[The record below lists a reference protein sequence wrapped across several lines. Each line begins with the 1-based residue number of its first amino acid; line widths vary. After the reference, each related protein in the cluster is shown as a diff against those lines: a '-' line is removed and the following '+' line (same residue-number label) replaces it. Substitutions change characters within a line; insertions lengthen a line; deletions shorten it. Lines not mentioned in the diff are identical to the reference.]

1 MTLGSRGGL
10 YTVKHRREPTAS
22 RGHACSRATGADAR
36 RQWRI
41 AADAAASAQDA
52 GRGSARGHA
61 AHRHEARRRAR
72 RVRHVHGADRRQAGA
87 ELPPPA
93 GPARGPGDHDDRR
106 HGGRVRS
113 SSPPGRLRG
122 VGRGAVRL
130 LHARHPAVRKIA
142 ARGKSAPDA
151 PGDPRGVGG
160 QPVPVHRLH
169 QNPGGGRARGRP
181 VAMKLV
187 GRPLPKVDAATKV
200 TGRALYADDIVLPRT
215 LHCKIL
221 RSPHPHA
228 RILSIDT
235 SGARRIPGVVA
246 VITGTDLPIKFGILP
261 VTQDER
267 ALEHEKVRYVG
278 DPIAAVA
285 ALEEEIA
292 AAACDAIAVEYEV
305 LEPVMTIDAALQK
318 PKDEPIQDY
327 GGPNNVH
334 KFVALEFGDV
344 DAGFGRAEVIRE
356 DVFFFQGNTHLPMEQ
371 HSAIATYVDGK
382 VTLWSSTQVVH
393 YVHRALSK
401 VLELPMHRIRVIGP
415 AHGGGF
421 GGKTDPFAHEIIVCK
436 LSMITGRPVKCTLTR
451 EEVFYAHRGRH
462 PVLMWVRTGVTR
474 DGRITAMHFRS
485 ALDGGAYGSYGVA
498 STFYT
503 GALQTVTYDI
513 PAYRFEGCRVFTNKP
528 PCGPKRGHGT
538 PQPRFAIELHLEK
551 IAHELGIDAVEMKR
565 RNFVKPMTRTVNWLR
580 VTSCGLEECTRRVM
594 DASGFRRRERRP
606 GHGMGFAISSYLSGA
621 GTAIYWNDMP
631 HSEVQIKVDRGG
643 VTTYCGAMD
652 IGQGSDSVLAAV
664 VAEELGLQPRD
675 IRLVTADT
683 DTTPIDLGSYSSRV
697 TFMAGNAALEAARKM
712 RALLVEA
719 AAGKMQSP
727 PESVSVGGGRIGDFS
742 FEEASILAEARFG
755 TLATAGSYTPP
766 KIAGPYKG
774 SGVGPSPAYS
784 YSACVVELDADHRTG
799 LVNMNKVWIAHDV
812 GRAINPLLVEGQV
825 EGSVYMG
832 LGEALM
838 EEQTFRKGL
847 HKWPSMLEY
856 KSPTFL
862 DMPDVKTFIVETND
876 PEGPYGA
883 KEAGQGPL
891 LPVIPAVSAAV
902 FDALGVWIDE
912 VPVTPEKIVEALR
925 RKEKGEPPR
934 YGPPGFPDIP
944 YPTTIKV
951 EPPPKELD
959 RAAPASI

>member
-1 MTLGSRGGL
+1 MSERP
-10 YTVKHRREPTAS
+10 HS
-22 RGHACSRATGADAR
+22 
-36 RQWRI
+36 
-41 AADAAASAQDA
+41 
-52 GRGSARGHA
+52 
-61 AHRHEARRRAR
+61 
-72 RVRHVHGADRRQAGA
+72 
-87 ELPPPA
+87 PA
-93 GPARGPGDHDDRR
+93 GGEVNGF
-106 HGGRVRS
+106 RV
-113 SSPPGRLRG
+113 
-122 VGRGAVRL
+122 VG
-130 LHARHPAVRKIA
+130 K
-142 ARGKSAPDA
+142 
-151 PGDPRGVGG
+151 
-160 QPVPVHRLH
+160 
-169 QNPGGGRARGRP
+169 
-181 VAMKLV
+181 
-187 GRPLPKVDAATKV
+187 PLPKVDAVSKV
-200 TGRALYADDIVLPRT
+200 TGRAVYADDMLPART
-215 LHCKIL
+215 LHCRIL

-235 SGARRIPGVVA
+235 SAARRIPGVIA
-246 VITGTDLPIKFGILP
+246 VITGADLPIKFGILP

-267 ALEHEKVRYVG
+267 ALEHEKARYVG

-285 ALEEEIA
+285 ATEEEIA

-305 LEPVMTIDAALQK
+305 LEPVMSIEAALV
-318 PKDEPIQDY
+318 PSKDERIQDY
-327 GGPNNVH
+327 GGPNNIH
-334 KFVALEFGDV
+334 KLVALEFGDV
-344 DAGFGRAEVIRE
+344 DGGFARAEKVRE

-371 HSAIATYVDGK
+371 HSAVATYVDGR

-393 YVHRALSK
+393 YVHRALAK
-401 VLELPMHRIRVIGP
+401 VLELPMHRIRVIGA

-421 GGKTDPFAHEIIVCK
+421 GGKTDPFAHEIIVAK
-436 LSMITGRPVKCTLTR
+436 LAMVTGRPVKCTLTR
-451 EEVFYAHRGRH
+451 EEVFYTHRGRH
-462 PVLMWVRTGVTR
+462 PVLMWVKTGVTA

-538 PQPRFAIELHLEK
+538 PQPRFALELHLEK
-551 IAHELGIDAVEMKR
+551 IAHDLGIDPVDLKR
-565 RNFVKPMTRTVNWLR
+565 RNFVKPNTRTVNWLR
-580 VTSCGLEECTRRVM
+580 VTSCGLEECTDLVM
-594 DASGFRRRERRP
+594 KASRFRDRKKRE

-643 VTTYCGAMD
+643 VTAYCGAMD
-652 IGQGSDSVLAAV
+652 IGQGSDSVLAAI
-664 VAEELGLQPRD
+664 VAEELGLKPAE

-719 AAGKMQSP
+719 VEAAGRRFDDVP
-727 PESVSVGGGRIGDFS
+727 
-742 FEEASILAEARFG
+742 FEEASVLAEARFG

-784 YSACVVELDADHRTG
+784 YSACVVDLDADARTG
-799 LVNMNKVWIAHDV
+799 LVHVNRVWIAHDV

-832 LGEALM
+832 FGEALM
-838 EEQTFRKGL
+838 EEQVFRKGL

-862 DMPDVKTFIVETND
+862 DSPEIETFIVETVD
-876 PEGPYGA
+876 REGPYGA

-891 LPVIPAVSAAV
+891 LPVPPAVCAAV
-902 FDALGVWIDE
+902 HDALGVWIDE
-912 VPVTPEKIVEALR
+912 IPVTPEKVIEALR
-925 RKEKGEPPR
+925 RKEKGEPAR
-934 YGPPGFPDIP
+934 YGPARFPPIP
-944 YPTTIKV
+944 YPPAIKV
-951 EPPPKELD
+951 EPPPQDLG
-959 RAAPASI
+959 

>member
-1 MTLGSRGGL
+1 MSDTS
-10 YTVKHRREPTAS
+10 V
-22 RGHACSRATGADAR
+22 
-36 RQWRI
+36 
-41 AADAAASAQDA
+41 
-52 GRGSARGHA
+52 
-61 AHRHEARRRAR
+61 
-72 RVRHVHGADRRQAGA
+72 
-87 ELPPPA
+87 
-93 GPARGPGDHDDRR
+93 
-106 HGGRVRS
+106 
-113 SSPPGRLRG
+113 
-122 VGRGAVRL
+122 VG
-130 LHARHPAVRKIA
+130 K
-142 ARGKSAPDA
+142 
-151 PGDPRGVGG
+151 
-160 QPVPVHRLH
+160 
-169 QNPGGGRARGRP
+169 
-181 VAMKLV
+181 
-187 GRPLPKVDAATKV
+187 PLPKVDGATKV
-200 TGRALYADDIVLPRT
+200 TGRAMYADDMLPART
-215 LHCKIL
+215 LHCRIL

-228 RILSIDT
+228 RIVSIDT
-235 SGARRIPGVVA
+235 SAARRIPGVLA
-246 VITGTDLPIKFGILP
+246 VITGADLPVKFGILP

-267 ALEHEKVRYVG
+267 ALEHEKARYVG
-278 DPIAAVA
+278 DPIVAVA
-285 ALEEEIA
+285 ATEEEIA
-292 AAACDAIAVEYEV
+292 AAACDAVEVEYEL
-305 LEPVMTIDAALQK
+305 LEPVMSIDAALEK
-318 PKDEPIQDY
+318 PKDERIQEY

-334 KFVALEFGDV
+334 KLVALEFGDV
-344 DAGFGRAEVIRE
+344 EGGFARADHVRE
-356 DVFFFQGNTHLPMEQ
+356 DVFFYQGNTHLPMEQ
-371 HSAIATYVDGK
+371 HSAIATYVDGR

-401 VLELPMHRIRVIGP
+401 VLELPMHRIRVIGA

-421 GGKTDPFAHEIIVCK
+421 GGKTDPFAHEIIVAK
-436 LSMITGRPVKCTLTR
+436 LAMITGRPVKCTLTR

-538 PQPRFAIELHLEK
+538 PQPRFALELHLDK
-551 IAHELGIDAVEMKR
+551 IAHDLDIDPVEMKR
-565 RNFVKPMTRTVNWLR
+565 RNFVKPNTRTVNWLR
-580 VTSCGLEECTRRVM
+580 VTSCGLEECTDRVIS
-594 DASGFRRRERRP
+594 ASRFRERRRTA

-643 VTTYCGAMD
+643 VTAYCGAMD
-652 IGQGSDSVLAAV
+652 IGQGSDTVLATI
-664 VAEELGLQPRD
+664 VAQELGLQPSD
-675 IRLVTADT
+675 VRLVTADT

-719 AAGKMQSP
+719 VEAAGKRY
-727 PESVSVGGGRIGDFS
+727 EEVS
-742 FEEASILAEARFG
+742 FEEASVLAEARFG
-755 TLATAGSYTPP
+755 TLTTAGSYTPP
-766 KIAGPYKG
+766 KLAGPYKG

-784 YSACVVELDADHRTG
+784 YSACVVDLDADARTG
-799 LVNMNKVWIAHDV
+799 IVNVNKVWIAHDV

-838 EEQTFRKGL
+838 EEQVFRKGL

-862 DMPDVKTFIVETND
+862 DMPEVETFIVETND

-891 LPVIPAVSAAV
+891 LPVPPAVCAAV
-902 FDALGVWIDE
+902 HDALGVWIDE
-912 VPVTPEKIVEALR
+912 IPVTPEKVIEALR
-925 RKEKGEPPR
+925 RKGKGEPAR
-934 YGPPGFPDIP
+934 YGPPRFPSIP
-944 YPTTIKV
+944 YPETIKV
-951 EPPPKELD
+951 DAP
-959 RAAPASI
+959 PASV

>member
-1 MTLGSRGGL
+1 MT
-10 YTVKHRREPTAS
+10 
-22 RGHACSRATGADAR
+22 
-36 RQWRI
+36 
-41 AADAAASAQDA
+41 AQNN
-52 GRGSARGHA
+52 GFS
-61 AHRHEARRRAR
+61 
-72 RVRHVHGADRRQAGA
+72 V
-87 ELPPPA
+87 
-93 GPARGPGDHDDRR
+93 
-106 HGGRVRS
+106 
-113 SSPPGRLRG
+113 
-122 VGRGAVRL
+122 
-130 LHARHPAVRKIA
+130 I
-142 ARGKSAPDA
+142 GK
-151 PGDPRGVGG
+151 
-160 QPVPVHRLH
+160 
-169 QNPGGGRARGRP
+169 
-181 VAMKLV
+181 
-187 GRPLPKVDAATKV
+187 PLPKPDAVSKV
-200 TGRALYADDIVLPRT
+200 TGRAVYADDMLPART
-215 LHCKIL
+215 LHCRIL

-235 SGARRIPGVVA
+235 SAARRMPGVQA
-246 VITGTDLPIKFGILP
+246 VITGADLPIKFGILP

-285 ALEEEIA
+285 AVDEEIA
-292 AAACDAIAVEYEV
+292 AAACDAISVEYEV
-305 LEPVMTIDAALQK
+305 LEPVMSIDEALAES
-318 PKDEPIQDY
+318 KDERIQDY
-327 GGPNNVH
+327 GGPNNIH
-334 KFVALEFGDV
+334 KLVALEFGDV
-344 DAGFGRAEVIRE
+344 DGGFEKADHVRE

-371 HSAIATYVDGK
+371 HSAIATFVDGR

-393 YVHRALSK
+393 YVHRALAK
-401 VLELPMHRIRVIGP
+401 VLELPMNRIRVIGA

-436 LSMITGRPVKCTLTR
+436 LAMLTGRPVKCTLTR

-462 PVLMWVRTGVTR
+462 PVLMWVRSGVTKE
-474 DGRITAMHFRS
+474 GNITAMHFKT

-538 PQPRFAIELHLEK
+538 PQPRFALELHLEK
-551 IAHELGIDAVEMKR
+551 IAHDLGMDPVDLKQ

-580 VTSCGLEECTRRVM
+580 VTSCGLDECTERVM
-594 DASGFRRRERRP
+594 TASRFRARERRR
-606 GHGMGFAISSYLSGA
+606 GRGMGFAISSYLSGA

-643 VTTYCGAMD
+643 VTAYCGAMD
-652 IGQGSDSVLAAV
+652 IGQGSDSVLAAI

-712 RALLVEA
+712 RGMLIEA
-719 AAGKMQSP
+719 AATKMGRPADEVAVGAGK
-727 PESVSVGGGRIGDFS
+727 IGDFT

-755 TLATAGSYTPP
+755 TLTSAGSYTPP

-784 YSACVVELDADHRTG
+784 YSACVVDLDADPRTG
-799 LVNMNKVWIAHDV
+799 IVHLNKVWIAHDV

-838 EEQTFRKGL
+838 EEQAFRKGL

-856 KSPTFL
+856 KSPTFM
-862 DMPDVKTFIVETND
+862 DMPEVETFIVETVD

-891 LPVIPAVSAAV
+891 LPVIPAVSSAV

-912 VPVTPEKIVEALR
+912 IPVTPEKIVEALR
-925 RKEKGEPPR
+925 RKEKGEAPR
-934 YGPPGFPDIP
+934 FGPTTFPSVP
-944 YPTTIKV
+944 YPACIKV

-959 RAAPASI
+959 VDVSASAASI

>member
-1 MTLGSRGGL
+1 MK
-10 YTVKHRREPTAS
+10 V
-22 RGHACSRATGADAR
+22 
-36 RQWRI
+36 
-41 AADAAASAQDA
+41 
-52 GRGSARGHA
+52 
-61 AHRHEARRRAR
+61 
-72 RVRHVHGADRRQAGA
+72 
-87 ELPPPA
+87 
-93 GPARGPGDHDDRR
+93 
-106 HGGRVRS
+106 
-113 SSPPGRLRG
+113 
-122 VGRGAVRL
+122 VG
-130 LHARHPAVRKIA
+130 K
-142 ARGKSAPDA
+142 
-151 PGDPRGVGG
+151 
-160 QPVPVHRLH
+160 
-169 QNPGGGRARGRP
+169 
-181 VAMKLV
+181 
-187 GRPLPKVDAATKV
+187 PLPRVDAATKV
-200 TGRALYADDIVLPRT
+200 TGRAVYADDMLPART

-235 SGARRIPGVVA
+235 SAARRVPGVLA
-246 VITGTDLPIKFGILP
+246 VITGADLPIKFGILP

-267 ALEHEKVRYVG
+267 ALEHEKARYVG

-285 ALEEEIA
+285 ATEEEIA

-305 LEPVMTIDAALQK
+305 LEPVMSIEAALDA
-318 PKDEPIQDY
+318 PKDERIQEY

-334 KFVALEFGDV
+334 KLVALEFGDV
-344 DAGFGRAEVIRE
+344 DGGFARAEHVRE
-356 DVFFFQGNTHLPMEQ
+356 DVFFYQGNTHLPMEQ
-371 HSAIATYVDGK
+371 HSAVATYVDGR

-401 VLELPMHRIRVIGP
+401 VLELPMHRIRVIGA

-421 GGKTDPFAHEIIVCK
+421 GGKTDPFAHEIIVAK
-436 LSMITGRPVKCTLTR
+436 LAILTGRPVKCTLTR

-462 PVLMWVRTGVTR
+462 PVLMWVRTGVTS

-538 PQPRFAIELHLEK
+538 PQPRFALELHLEK
-551 IAHELGIDAVEMKR
+551 IARDLDLDPVEMKR
-565 RNFVKPMTRTVNWLR
+565 RNFVKPDTRTVNWLR
-580 VTSCGLEECTRRVM
+580 VTSCGLDECAEKVLS
-594 DASGFRRRERRP
+594 ASRFGLRKRTP
-606 GHGMGFAISSYLSGA
+606 GHGMGFAISTYLSGA

-643 VTTYCGAMD
+643 VTAYCGAME
-652 IGQGSDSVLAAV
+652 IGQGSDSVLATI
-664 VAEELGLQPRD
+664 VAEELGLQPSD
-675 IRLVTADT
+675 VRLVTADT

-719 AAGKMQSP
+719 VEAS
-727 PESVSVGGGRIGDFS
+727 GRKYEEVA
-742 FEEASILAEARFG
+742 FEEAAVLGEARFG
-755 TLATAGSYTPP
+755 ALTTAGSYTPP

-784 YSACVVELDADHRTG
+784 FSACVVDLDADARTG
-799 LVNMNKVWIAHDV
+799 LITVNKVWIAHDV

-862 DMPDVKTFIVETND
+862 DVPEIETFIVETND

-891 LPVIPAVSAAV
+891 LPVPPALSSAV
-902 FDALGVWIDE
+902 YDALGVWIDE
-912 VPVTPEKIVEALR
+912 IPVTPEKVIEALR
-925 RKEKGEPPR
+925 RKEKGEEPR
-934 YGPPGFPDIP
+934 YGPQRFPTVP
-944 YPTTIKV
+944 YPPTIKV
-951 EPPPKELD
+951 EPPPG
-959 RAAPASI
+959 AANAATASI

>member
-1 MTLGSRGGL
+1 MPDFAVIGKPFPRVDGG
-10 YTVKHRREPTAS
+10 A
-22 RGHACSRATGADAR
+22 
-36 RQWRI
+36 
-41 AADAAASAQDA
+41 
-52 GRGSARGHA
+52 
-61 AHRHEARRRAR
+61 
-72 RVRHVHGADRRQAGA
+72 
-87 ELPPPA
+87 
-93 GPARGPGDHDDRR
+93 
-106 HGGRVRS
+106 
-113 SSPPGRLRG
+113 
-122 VGRGAVRL
+122 
-130 LHARHPAVRKIA
+130 
-142 ARGKSAPDA
+142 
-151 PGDPRGVGG
+151 
-160 QPVPVHRLH
+160 
-169 QNPGGGRARGRP
+169 
-181 VAMKLV
+181 
-187 GRPLPKVDAATKV
+187 KV
-200 TGRALYADDIVLPRT
+200 TGQAVYADDVVLPRT

-228 RILSIDT
+228 RIVSIDT
-235 SGARRIPGVVA
+235 SAARRIAGVKA
-246 VITGTDLPIKFGILP
+246 VITGADLPVKFGILP

-285 ALEEEIA
+285 AIDEEIA
-292 AAACDAIAVEYEV
+292 AAACDAIEVEYEV
-305 LEPVMTIDAALQK
+305 LEPVMSIEDALRPA
-318 PKDEPIQDY
+318 KDERIQDY
-327 GGPNNVH
+327 GGPDNIH
-334 KFVALEFGDV
+334 KLVALEFGDV
-344 DAGFGRAEVIRE
+344 DGGFARADHVRE

-371 HSAIATYVDGK
+371 HSAIATYVDGR

-393 YVHRALSK
+393 YVHRALAK
-401 VLELPMHRIRVIGP
+401 VLELPLHRIRVVGA

-421 GGKTDPFAHEIIVCK
+421 GGKTDPFAHEIVVSK
-436 LSMITGRPVKCTLTR
+436 LAMITGRPVKCTLTR

-503 GALQTVTYDI
+503 GVLQPITYDI

-538 PQPRFAIELHLEK
+538 PQPRFALELHLEK
-551 IAHELGIDAVEMKR
+551 IAHDLALDPAELKR
-565 RNFVKPMTRTVNWLR
+565 KNFVKPMTRTVNWLR
-580 VTSCGLEECTRRVM
+580 VTSCGLEECADKVLR
-594 DASGFRRRERRP
+594 ASGYRDRKRMA

-643 VTTYCGAMD
+643 VTAYCGAMD
-652 IGQGSDSVLAAV
+652 IGQGSDSVLAAI
-664 VAEELGLQPRD
+664 VAEQLGLQPKD
-675 IRLVTADT
+675 VRLVTADS
-683 DTTPIDLGSYSSRV
+683 DSTPIDLGSYSSRV

-712 RALLVEA
+712 RAMLVEA
-719 AAGKMQSP
+719 VEAS
-727 PESVSVGGGRIGDFS
+727 GRRYEDVK
-742 FEEASILAEARFG
+742 FEEACVLAEAKFG
-755 TLATAGSYTPP
+755 TLVSAGSYTPP

-784 YSACVVELDADHRTG
+784 YSACVVDLDADARTG
-799 LVNMNKVWIAHDV
+799 LVHINKVWIAHDV

-838 EEQTFRKGL
+838 EEQEFRKGL

-862 DMPDVKTFIVETND
+862 DVPEMETFIVETDD

-891 LPVIPAVSAAV
+891 LPVIPAVNAAV

-912 VPVTPEKIVEALR
+912 TPVTPEKIVEALR
-925 RKEKGEPPR
+925 RKDKGEPPR
-934 YGPPGFPDIP
+934 VGPAGFPAIP
-944 YPTTIKV
+944 YPAVIKV
-951 EPPPKELD
+951 EPPPKDLSVT
-959 RAAPASI
+959 PASI

>member
-1 MTLGSRGGL
+1 
-10 YTVKHRREPTAS
+10 V
-22 RGHACSRATGADAR
+22 TGNNGFSV
-36 RQWRI
+36 I
-41 AADAAASAQDA
+41 
-52 GRGSARGHA
+52 
-61 AHRHEARRRAR
+61 
-72 RVRHVHGADRRQAGA
+72 
-87 ELPPPA
+87 
-93 GPARGPGDHDDRR
+93 
-106 HGGRVRS
+106 
-113 SSPPGRLRG
+113 
-122 VGRGAVRL
+122 
-130 LHARHPAVRKIA
+130 
-142 ARGKSAPDA
+142 GKPLTKPDA
-151 PGDPRGVGG
+151 
-160 QPVPVHRLH
+160 
-169 QNPGGGRARGRP
+169 
-181 VAMKLV
+181 VA
-187 GRPLPKVDAATKV
+187 KV
-200 TGRALYADDIVLPRT
+200 TGRAIYADDMLPART
-215 LHCKIL
+215 LHCRIL

-235 SGARRIPGVVA
+235 SAARRMPGVLA

-285 ALEEEIA
+285 AVDEEIA
-292 AAACDAIAVEYEV
+292 ASACDAINVEYEV
-305 LEPVMTIDAALQK
+305 LEPVMSIDEALAET
-318 PKDEPIQDY
+318 KDERIQDY
-327 GGPNNVH
+327 GGPNNIH
-334 KFVALEFGDV
+334 KLVALEFGDV
-344 DAGFGRAEVIRE
+344 DGGFEKAEHIRE

-371 HSAIATYVDGK
+371 HSAIATFVDGR

-393 YVHRALSK
+393 YVHRALAK
-401 VLELPMHRIRVIGP
+401 VLELPMNRIRVIGA

-436 LSMITGRPVKCTLTR
+436 LAMMTGRPVKCTLTR

-462 PVLMWVRTGVTR
+462 PVLMWVRTGVTK

-503 GALQTVTYDI
+503 GVLQTVTYDI

-538 PQPRFAIELHLEK
+538 PQPRFALELHLEK
-551 IAHELGIDAVEMKR
+551 IAHDIGIDPVDLKQ

-580 VTSCGLEECTRRVM
+580 VTSCGLDECTEKVM
-594 DASGFRRRERRP
+594 TASGYRNREKRAGR
-606 GHGMGFAISSYLSGA
+606 GMGFAISTYLSGA

-643 VTTYCGAMD
+643 VTAYCGAMD
-652 IGQGSDSVLAAV
+652 IGQGSDAVLAAI
-664 VAEELGLQPRD
+664 VAEELGIQAAD
-675 IRLVTADT
+675 VRLVTADT

-697 TFMAGNAALEAARKM
+697 TFMAGNAALQAARKM
-712 RALLVEA
+712 REMLVA
-719 AAGKMQSP
+719 AAAAKIGSDADTI
-727 PESVSVGGGRIGDFS
+727 SVGGGRIGDFT
-742 FEEASILAEARFG
+742 FEEASVLAEARFG
-755 TLATAGSYTPP
+755 TLTSGGSYTPP

-784 YSACVVELDADHRTG
+784 YSACVVDLDADARTG
-799 LVNMNKVWIAHDV
+799 LIHMNKVWIAHDV

-838 EEQTFRKGL
+838 EEQAFRKGL

-862 DMPDVKTFIVETND
+862 DMPEVETFIVETID

-925 RKEKGEPPR
+925 RKGKGEPAR
-934 YGPPGFPDIP
+934 FGPTRFPAIP
-944 YPTTIKV
+944 YPACVKV
-951 EPPPKELD
+951 EPPPKELNL
-959 RAAPASI
+959 ASPSSI

>member
-1 MTLGSRGGL
+1 
-10 YTVKHRREPTAS
+10 
-22 RGHACSRATGADAR
+22 
-36 RQWRI
+36 
-41 AADAAASAQDA
+41 
-52 GRGSARGHA
+52 
-61 AHRHEARRRAR
+61 
-72 RVRHVHGADRRQAGA
+72 
-87 ELPPPA
+87 
-93 GPARGPGDHDDRR
+93 
-106 HGGRVRS
+106 
-113 SSPPGRLRG
+113 
-122 VGRGAVRL
+122 
-130 LHARHPAVRKIA
+130 
-142 ARGKSAPDA
+142 
-151 PGDPRGVGG
+151 
-160 QPVPVHRLH
+160 
-169 QNPGGGRARGRP
+169 
-181 VAMKLV
+181 
-187 GRPLPKVDAATKV
+187 
-200 TGRALYADDIVLPRT
+200 
-215 LHCKIL
+215 
-221 RSPHPHA
+221 
-228 RILSIDT
+228 
-235 SGARRIPGVVA
+235 
-246 VITGTDLPIKFGILP
+246 
-261 VTQDER
+261 
-267 ALEHEKVRYVG
+267 VG

-285 ALEEEIA
+285 ATDEEIA
-292 AAACDAIAVEYEV
+292 ASACDAIAVEYEV
-305 LEPVMTIDAALQK
+305 LDPVMSIDAALAK
-318 PKDEPIQDY
+318 PKDERIQDY
-327 GGPNNVH
+327 GGPNNIH
-334 KFVALEFGDV
+334 KLVALEFGDV
-344 DAGFGRAEVIRE
+344 DGGFARADHLRE

-371 HSAIATYVDGK
+371 HSAVATYVDGK

-393 YVHRALSK
+393 YVHRALAK
-401 VLELPMHRIRVIGP
+401 VLELPMNRIRVIGA

-421 GGKTDPFAHEIIVCK
+421 GGKTDPFAHEIVVAK
-436 LSMITGRPVKCTLTR
+436 LAMMTGRPVKCTLTR

-462 PVLMWVRTGVTR
+462 PVLMWVRTGVTK
-474 DGRITAMHFRS
+474 DGRITAMHFKT

-551 IAHELGIDAVEMKR
+551 IARDLGLDPVEVKR

-580 VTSCGLEECTRRVM
+580 VTSCGLEECTARVI
-594 DASGFRRRERRP
+594 DASGFRTRERRP
-606 GHGMGFAISSYLSGA
+606 GRGMGFAISSYLSGA

-643 VTTYCGAMD
+643 VTAYCGAMD
-652 IGQGSDSVLAAV
+652 IGQGSDSVLAAI
-664 VAEELGLQPRD
+664 VAEELRLQPKD

-719 AAGKMQSP
+719 VEAS
-727 PESVSVGGGRIGDFS
+727 GRRFEEVT
-742 FEEASILAEARFG
+742 FEEASVLAEARFG
-755 TLATAGSYTPP
+755 TLTSAGSYTPP

-784 YSACVVELDADHRTG
+784 YSACVVDLDADPRTG
-799 LVNMNKVWIAHDV
+799 LLHINKVWIAHDV

-862 DMPDVKTFIVETND
+862 DMPDVETFIVETND

-925 RKEKGEPPR
+925 RQGKGEPPR
-934 YGPPGFPDIP
+934 YGPPGFPDVP
-944 YPTTIKV
+944 YPPCIKV

-959 RAAPASI
+959 RAAPAAI

>member
-1 MTLGSRGGL
+1 VSEPPHPALRADLPGERGGAFS
-10 YTVKHRREPTAS
+10 V
-22 RGHACSRATGADAR
+22 
-36 RQWRI
+36 
-41 AADAAASAQDA
+41 
-52 GRGSARGHA
+52 
-61 AHRHEARRRAR
+61 
-72 RVRHVHGADRRQAGA
+72 
-87 ELPPPA
+87 
-93 GPARGPGDHDDRR
+93 
-106 HGGRVRS
+106 
-113 SSPPGRLRG
+113 
-122 VGRGAVRL
+122 VG
-130 LHARHPAVRKIA
+130 K
-142 ARGKSAPDA
+142 
-151 PGDPRGVGG
+151 
-160 QPVPVHRLH
+160 
-169 QNPGGGRARGRP
+169 
-181 VAMKLV
+181 
-187 GRPLPKVDAATKV
+187 PLQRVDAVTKV
-200 TGRALYADDIVLPRT
+200 TGRAIYADDMLPSRT
-215 LHCKIL
+215 LHCRIL

-235 SGARRIPGVVA
+235 SAARRIPGVQS
-246 VITGTDLPIKFGILP
+246 VITGADLPIKFGILP

-285 ALEEEIA
+285 ATDEEIA
-292 AAACDAIAVEYEV
+292 AAACDAIDVQYEV
-305 LEPVMTIDAALQK
+305 LEPVMSIDEALVA
-318 PKDEPIQDY
+318 PKDERIQDY
-327 GGPNNVH
+327 GGPHNIH
-334 KFVALEFGDV
+334 KLVALEFGDV
-344 DAGFGRAEVIRE
+344 EAGFARAEHVRE
-356 DVFFFQGNTHLPMEQ
+356 DIFFFQGNTHLPMEQ
-371 HSAIATYVDGK
+371 HSAIATYIDGR

-393 YVHRALSK
+393 YVHRALSR
-401 VLELPMHRIRVIGP
+401 VLELPMSRIRVIGA

-436 LSMITGRPVKCTLTR
+436 LAMLTGRPVKCTLTR

-462 PVLMWVRTGVTR
+462 PVLMWVRTGVTG
-474 DGRITAMHFRS
+474 DGLITAMHFRT
-485 ALDGGAYGSYGVA
+485 ALDGGGYGSYGVA

-503 GALQTVTYDI
+503 GALQTVTYNI

-538 PQPRFAIELHLEK
+538 PQPRFALELHLEK
-551 IAHELGIDAVEMKR
+551 IAHDLGIDPADLKQ

-580 VTSCGLEECTRRVM
+580 VTSCGLDECTERVLQ
-594 DASGFRRRERRP
+594 ASGYPSRERRP

-631 HSEVQIKVDRGG
+631 HSEVQVKVDRGG
-643 VTTYCGAMD
+643 VTVYCGAMD
-652 IGQGSDSVLAAV
+652 IGQGSDSVLATIA
-664 VAEELGLQPRD
+664 AEELGLRPAD

-697 TFMAGNAALEAARKM
+697 TFMAGNAAIEAARKM
-712 RALLVEA
+712 RAMLVEA
-719 AAGKMQSP
+719 VAAKMQREASAI
-727 PESVSVGGGRIGDFS
+727 EVSGGRIGDFS
-742 FEEASILAEARFG
+742 FEQATELAETRFG
-755 TLATAGSYTPP
+755 TLTSAGSYTPP

-784 YSACVVELDADHRTG
+784 YSACVVDLDADSRTG
-799 LVNMNKVWIAHDV
+799 LVNVNKIWIAHDV

-838 EEQTFRKGL
+838 EEQAFRKGL

-862 DMPDVKTFIVETND
+862 DMPEVETFIVETVD

-891 LPVIPAVSAAV
+891 LPVPPALCSAV
-902 FDALGVWIDE
+902 YDALGVWIDE

-925 RKEKGEPPR
+925 RKAKGEPGR
-934 YGPPGFPDIP
+934 YGPMRFPDIP

-951 EPPPKELD
+951 DPPPREMD
-959 RAAPASI
+959 RAAAASI

>member
-1 MTLGSRGGL
+1 VSFS
-10 YTVKHRREPTAS
+10 V
-22 RGHACSRATGADAR
+22 
-36 RQWRI
+36 I
-41 AADAAASAQDA
+41 
-52 GRGSARGHA
+52 
-61 AHRHEARRRAR
+61 
-72 RVRHVHGADRRQAGA
+72 
-87 ELPPPA
+87 
-93 GPARGPGDHDDRR
+93 
-106 HGGRVRS
+106 
-113 SSPPGRLRG
+113 
-122 VGRGAVRL
+122 
-130 LHARHPAVRKIA
+130 
-142 ARGKSAPDA
+142 GK
-151 PGDPRGVGG
+151 
-160 QPVPVHRLH
+160 
-169 QNPGGGRARGRP
+169 
-181 VAMKLV
+181 
-187 GRPLPKVDAATKV
+187 PLPKVDAVSRV
-200 TGRALYADDIVLPRT
+200 TGQAIYADDMLLPRT
-215 LHCKIL
+215 LHCRIL

-228 RILSIDT
+228 RIVSIDT
-235 SGARRIPGVVA
+235 SAARRMPGVHA
-246 VITGTDLPIKFGILP
+246 VITGADLPIKFGILP

-285 ALEEEIA
+285 ATDEEIA

-305 LEPVMTIDAALQK
+305 LDPVMSIDAALAS
-318 PKDEPIQDY
+318 PKDERIHDY
-327 GGPNNVH
+327 GGPHNIH
-334 KFVALEFGDV
+334 KLVALEFGEV
-344 DAGFGRAEVIRE
+344 DAGFARADHVRE

-371 HSAIATYVDGK
+371 HSAVATYVDGK

-393 YVHRALSK
+393 YVHRALAK
-401 VLELPMHRIRVIGP
+401 VLELPMSRVRVIGA

-421 GGKTDPFAHEIIVCK
+421 GGKTDPFAHEIVVAK
-436 LSMITGRPVKCTLTR
+436 LAMITGRPVKCTLTR

-462 PVLMWVRTGVTR
+462 PVLMWVRTGVTK
-474 DGRITAMHFRS
+474 DGRITAMHFKS

-551 IAHELGIDAVEMKR
+551 IARDLGIDPVEMKR

-580 VTSCGLEECTRRVM
+580 VTSCGLEECTARVM
-594 DASGFRRRERRP
+594 EASGYRTRERRP
-606 GHGMGFAISSYLSGA
+606 GRGMGFAISSYLSGA

-643 VTTYCGAMD
+643 VTAYCGAMD
-652 IGQGSDSVLAAV
+652 IGQGSDSVLAAI
-664 VAEELGLQPRD
+664 VAEELGLQPKD

-697 TFMAGNAALEAARKM
+697 TFMAGNAALEAVRKM

-719 AAGKMQSP
+719 VAAKTGRP
-727 PESVSVGGGRIGDFS
+727 ADSVIVGRARVGDFS
-742 FEEASILAEARFG
+742 FEEASVLAESSFG
-755 TLATAGSYTPP
+755 TLTSAGSYTPP

-784 YSACVVELDADHRTG
+784 YSACVVDLDADRRTG
-799 LVNMNKVWIAHDV
+799 LLHINKVWIAHDV

-838 EEQTFRKGL
+838 EEQVFRKGL

-862 DMPDVKTFIVETND
+862 DMPDVETFLVETND

-925 RKEKGEPPR
+925 RQDKGEPPR
-934 YGPPGFPDIP
+934 YGPPRFPDIP
-944 YPTTIKV
+944 YPSIIKV
-951 EPPPKELD
+951 EPPPKELAS
-959 RAAPASI
+959 AAPASI

>member
-1 MTLGSRGGL
+1 MTDSNGFS
-10 YTVKHRREPTAS
+10 V
-22 RGHACSRATGADAR
+22 
-36 RQWRI
+36 I
-41 AADAAASAQDA
+41 
-52 GRGSARGHA
+52 
-61 AHRHEARRRAR
+61 
-72 RVRHVHGADRRQAGA
+72 
-87 ELPPPA
+87 
-93 GPARGPGDHDDRR
+93 
-106 HGGRVRS
+106 
-113 SSPPGRLRG
+113 
-122 VGRGAVRL
+122 
-130 LHARHPAVRKIA
+130 
-142 ARGKSAPDA
+142 GKA
-151 PGDPRGVGG
+151 
-160 QPVPVHRLH
+160 
-169 QNPGGGRARGRP
+169 
-181 VAMKLV
+181 
-187 GRPLPKVDAATKV
+187 LPKVDGAMRV
-200 TGRALYADDIVLPRT
+200 TGQAIYADDMLPGRT
-215 LHCKIL
+215 LHCRIL

-228 RILSIDT
+228 RIKSIDT
-235 SGARRIPGVVA
+235 SAARRIPGVQA
-246 VITGTDLPIKFGILP
+246 VITGEDLPVKFGILP

-285 ALEEEIA
+285 ATEEEIA
-292 AAACDAIAVEYEV
+292 AAACDAIDVEYDV
-305 LEPVMTIDAALQK
+305 LEPVMSIDAALAN
-318 PKDEPIQDY
+318 PRDERIQEY
-327 GGPNNVH
+327 GGPNNIH
-334 KFVALEFGDV
+334 KLVALEFGDV
-344 DAGFGRAEVIRE
+344 DAGFAKADHVRD

-371 HSAIATYVDGK
+371 HSAIATYVNGK
-382 VTLWSSTQVVH
+382 VTVWSSTQVVH
-393 YVHRALSK
+393 YVHRALAK
-401 VLELPMHRIRVIGP
+401 VLELPMNRIRVIGA

-421 GGKTDPFAHEIIVCK
+421 GGKTDPFAHEIVVAK
-436 LSMITGRPVKCTLTR
+436 LAMLTGRPVKCTLTR

-462 PVLMWVRTGVTR
+462 PVLMWVRTGVTK
-474 DGRITAMHFRS
+474 DGLITAMHFRS

-551 IAHELGIDAVEMKR
+551 IARDLGLDPVDFKR

-580 VTSCGLEECTRRVM
+580 VTSCGLDDCVKNVI
-594 DASGFRRRERRP
+594 DQSGYRNRERRP
-606 GHGMGFAISSYLSGA
+606 GRGMGFAISSYLSGA

-643 VTTYCGAMD
+643 VTAYCGAMD
-652 IGQGSDSVLAAV
+652 IGQGSDSVLAAI
-664 VAEELGLQPRD
+664 VAEELGLQPDD

-697 TFMAGNAALEAARKM
+697 TFMAGNAAIEAARKM
-712 RALLVEA
+712 RAMLVEA
-719 AAGKMQSP
+719 AAANMGGD
-727 PESVSVGGGRIGDFS
+727 PESVAVGAGRIGDFS
-742 FEEASILAEARFG
+742 FEEASILAETRFG
-755 TLATAGSYTPP
+755 TLTSAGSYTPP

-784 YSACVVELDADHRTG
+784 YSACVVDLDADARTG
-799 LVNMNKVWIAHDV
+799 LVKINKVWIAHDV

-862 DMPDVKTFIVETND
+862 DMPEVETFIVETND

-912 VPVTPEKIVEALR
+912 IPVTPEKIVEAMR
-925 RKEKGEPPR
+925 RKAKGEPAR
-934 YGPPGFPDIP
+934 YGPPRFPDIP
-944 YPTTIKV
+944 YPPCIKV
-951 EPPPKELD
+951 EPPPKDLNV
-959 RAAPASI
+959 AAPAAI

>member
-1 MTLGSRGGL
+1 MS
-10 YTVKHRREPTAS
+10 
-22 RGHACSRATGADAR
+22 
-36 RQWRI
+36 
-41 AADAAASAQDA
+41 
-52 GRGSARGHA
+52 
-61 AHRHEARRRAR
+61 EARP
-72 RVRHVHGADRRQAGA
+72 HPT
-87 ELPPPA
+87 LP
-93 GPARGPGDHDDRR
+93 
-106 HGGRVRS
+106 RS
-113 SSPPGRLRG
+113 
-122 VGRGAVRL
+122 
-130 LHARHPAVRKIA
+130 
-142 ARGKSAPDA
+142 
-151 PGDPRGVGG
+151 
-160 QPVPVHRLH
+160 
-169 QNPGGGRARGRP
+169 GGGDFSVIG
-181 VAMKLV
+181 K
-187 GRPLPKVDAATKV
+187 PLQKVDAVARV
-200 TGRALYADDIVLPRT
+200 TGQAVYADDMLPPRT
-215 LHCKIL
+215 LHCRIL

-235 SGARRIPGVVA
+235 SAARRIPGVVA
-246 VITGTDLPIKFGILP
+246 VITGEDLPVKFGILP

-278 DPIAAVA
+278 DPVAAIAAT
-285 ALEEEIA
+285 EEEIA
-292 AAACDAIAVEYEV
+292 AAACDAISVEYEV
-305 LEPVMTIDAALQK
+305 LDPVMSIDAALR
-318 PKDEPIQDY
+318 PAKDERIQEY
-327 GGPNNVH
+327 GGPNNIH
-334 KFVALEFGDV
+334 KLVALEFGDV
-344 DAGFGRAEVIRE
+344 DAGFAKADHVRE

-371 HSAIATYVDGK
+371 HSAVATYVDGK

-401 VLELPMHRIRVIGP
+401 VLELPMNRIRVIGA

-421 GGKTDPFAHEIIVCK
+421 GGKTDPFAHEMVVAK
-436 LSMITGRPVKCTLTR
+436 LAMITGRPVKCTLTR

-462 PVLMWVRTGVTR
+462 PVLMWVRTGVTK

-503 GALQTVTYDI
+503 GTLQTVTYDI

-551 IAHELGIDAVEMKR
+551 IAHDLGLDPVELKR

-580 VTSCGLEECTRRVM
+580 VTSCGLEECTDRVM
-594 DASGFRRRERRP
+594 KASGFKSRKRRL
-606 GHGMGFAISSYLSGA
+606 GHGMGFAISTYLSGA

-643 VTTYCGAMD
+643 VTAYCGAMD
-652 IGQGSDSVLAAV
+652 IGQGSDSVLAAI

-697 TFMAGNAALEAARKM
+697 TFMAGNAAVEAARKM
-712 RALLVEA
+712 RNLLVEA
-719 AAGKMQSP
+719 VAARSSNG
-727 PESVSVGGGRIGDFS
+727 EVHVRDGRIGDVS
-742 FEEASILAEARFG
+742 FEEASVLAEARFG
-755 TLATAGSYTPP
+755 TLATTGSYTPP

-784 YSACVVELDADHRTG
+784 YSACVVDLDADARSG
-799 LVNMNKVWIAHDV
+799 LVHINKVWIAHDV

-838 EEQTFRKGL
+838 EEQAFRKGL

-862 DMPDVKTFIVETND
+862 DMPDVETFIVETVD

-891 LPVIPAVSAAV
+891 LPVIPAVNAAV
-902 FDALGVWIDE
+902 YDALGIWIDE
-912 VPVTPEKIVEALR
+912 TPVTPEKIVEALR
-925 RKEKGEPPR
+925 RKAKGEAAR
-934 YGPPGFPDIP
+934 YGPVRFPAIP
-944 YPTTIKV
+944 FPPTIKV
-951 EPPPKELD
+951 EPPPKDLNL
-959 RAAPASI
+959 AAPASI

>member
-1 MTLGSRGGL
+1 MN
-10 YTVKHRREPTAS
+10 V
-22 RGHACSRATGADAR
+22 
-36 RQWRI
+36 
-41 AADAAASAQDA
+41 
-52 GRGSARGHA
+52 
-61 AHRHEARRRAR
+61 
-72 RVRHVHGADRRQAGA
+72 
-87 ELPPPA
+87 
-93 GPARGPGDHDDRR
+93 
-106 HGGRVRS
+106 
-113 SSPPGRLRG
+113 
-122 VGRGAVRL
+122 VG
-130 LHARHPAVRKIA
+130 K
-142 ARGKSAPDA
+142 
-151 PGDPRGVGG
+151 
-160 QPVPVHRLH
+160 
-169 QNPGGGRARGRP
+169 
-181 VAMKLV
+181 
-187 GRPLPKVDAATKV
+187 PLPKVDAVSKV
-200 TGRALYADDIVLPRT
+200 TGRAVYADDMLPPRT
-215 LHCKIL
+215 LHCRIM

-235 SGARRIPGVVA
+235 SAARRIPGVLA
-246 VITGTDLPIKFGILP
+246 VITGVDLPIKFGILP

-285 ALEEEIA
+285 ATEEEIA
-292 AAACDAIAVEYEV
+292 AAACDAIKVEYEV
-305 LEPVMTIDAALQK
+305 LDPVMSIDAALQE
-318 PKDEPIQDY
+318 PKDERIQDY
-327 GGPNNVH
+327 GGPHNIH
-334 KFVALEFGDV
+334 KLVALEFGDV
-344 DAGFGRAEVIRE
+344 EGGFTRADHIRE

-371 HSAIATYVDGK
+371 HSAIATFVDGRL
-382 VTLWSSTQVVH
+382 TLWSSTQVVH
-393 YVHRALSK
+393 YVHRALAK
-401 VLELPMHRIRVIGP
+401 VLELPMNRIRVIGA

-421 GGKTDPFAHEIIVCK
+421 GGKTDPFAHEIIVSK
-436 LSMITGRPVKCTLTR
+436 LAMLTGRPVKCTLTR

-462 PVLMWVRTGVTR
+462 PVLMWVRTGVTA
-474 DGRITAMHFRS
+474 DGRITAMHFKS

-538 PQPRFAIELHLEK
+538 PQPRFALELHLEK
-551 IAHELGIDAVEMKR
+551 IARDIGLDPVELKR
-565 RNFVKPMTRTVNWLR
+565 RNFVKPNTRTVNWLR
-580 VTSCGLEECTRRVM
+580 VTSCGLDECTDKVTR
-594 DASGFRRRERRP
+594 ASHYHERERRP

-643 VTTYCGAMD
+643 VTAFCGAMD
-652 IGQGSDSVLAAV
+652 IGQGSDSVLAMI
-664 VAEELGLQPRD
+664 VAEELGLQAAD
-675 IRLVTADT
+675 VRLVTADT

-719 AAGKMQSP
+719 VEAS
-727 PESVSVGGGRIGDFS
+727 GRKYDDVS
-742 FEEASILAEARFG
+742 FEEASVLAEARFG
-755 TLATAGSYTPP
+755 TLTTAGSYTPP

-784 YSACVVELDADHRTG
+784 YSACVVDLDADARTG
-799 LVNMNKVWIAHDV
+799 LTRVNKVWIAHDV
-812 GRAINPLLVEGQV
+812 GRAINPLLVEGQI

-862 DMPDVKTFIVETND
+862 DMPEVETFIVETID

-891 LPVIPAVSAAV
+891 LPVPPAVCSAV
-902 FDALGVWIDE
+902 YDALGVWIDE
-912 VPVTPEKIVEALR
+912 IPVTPEKVVEALR

-934 YGPPGFPDIP
+934 YGPPRFPSIP
-944 YPTTIKV
+944 YPETIKV
-951 EPPPKELD
+951 APPGKDGRVAHQEGTC
-959 RAAPASI
+959 

>member
-1 MTLGSRGGL
+1 MSLSKNGFS
-10 YTVKHRREPTAS
+10 V
-22 RGHACSRATGADAR
+22 
-36 RQWRI
+36 I
-41 AADAAASAQDA
+41 
-52 GRGSARGHA
+52 
-61 AHRHEARRRAR
+61 
-72 RVRHVHGADRRQAGA
+72 
-87 ELPPPA
+87 
-93 GPARGPGDHDDRR
+93 
-106 HGGRVRS
+106 
-113 SSPPGRLRG
+113 
-122 VGRGAVRL
+122 
-130 LHARHPAVRKIA
+130 
-142 ARGKSAPDA
+142 GK
-151 PGDPRGVGG
+151 
-160 QPVPVHRLH
+160 
-169 QNPGGGRARGRP
+169 
-181 VAMKLV
+181 
-187 GRPLPKVDAATKV
+187 PLPKPDAVSKV
-200 TGRALYADDIVLPRT
+200 TGRAIYADDMLPART
-215 LHCKIL
+215 LHCRIL

-228 RILSIDT
+228 RIVSIDT
-235 SGARRIPGVVA
+235 SAARRIPGVQA
-246 VITGTDLPIKFGILP
+246 VITGADLPIKFGILP

-285 ALEEEIA
+285 AVEEEIA
-292 AAACDAIAVEYEV
+292 AAACDAISVEYEV
-305 LEPVMTIDAALQK
+305 LEPVMSIDEALAET
-318 PKDEPIQDY
+318 KDERIQDY
-327 GGPNNVH
+327 GGPNNIH
-334 KFVALEFGDV
+334 KLVALEFGDV
-344 DAGFGRAEVIRE
+344 DGGFERAEHIRE
-356 DVFFFQGNTHLPMEQ
+356 DLFFFQGNTHLPMEQ
-371 HSAIATYVDGK
+371 HSAIATFVDGR

-393 YVHRALSK
+393 YVHRALAK
-401 VLELPMHRIRVIGP
+401 VLELPMNRIRVIGA

-436 LSMITGRPVKCTLTR
+436 LAMLTGRPVKCTLTR

-462 PVLMWVRTGVTR
+462 PVLMWVRTGVTK

-503 GALQTVTYDI
+503 GALQTVTYNI

-538 PQPRFAIELHLEK
+538 PQPRFALELHLDK
-551 IAHELGIDAVEMKR
+551 IAQDIGIDSVELKQ

-580 VTSCGLEECTRRVM
+580 ITSCGLDECTERVM
-594 DASGFRRRERRP
+594 SASGYHRREKRR

-643 VTTYCGAMD
+643 VTAYCGAMD
-652 IGQGSDSVLAAV
+652 IGQGSDSVLAAI
-664 VAEELGLQPRD
+664 VAEELGIQPAD
-675 IRLVTADT
+675 VRLVTADT

-697 TFMAGNAALEAARKM
+697 TFMAGNAAIQAARKM
-712 RALLVEA
+712 RGMLVEA
-719 AAGKMQSP
+719 TAAKMGCA
-727 PESVSVGGGRIGDFS
+727 VDVVAVGAGRVGDFS

-755 TLATAGSYTPP
+755 TLTSAGSYTPP

-784 YSACVVELDADHRTG
+784 YSACVVDLDADPRSG
-799 LVNMNKVWIAHDV
+799 LVHLNKVWIAHDV

-862 DMPDVKTFIVETND
+862 DMPEVETFIVETVD

-891 LPVIPAVSAAV
+891 LPVIPAVSSAV

-925 RKEKGEPPR
+925 RKEKGEPAR
-934 YGPPGFPDIP
+934 FGPVRFPAIP
-944 YPTTIKV
+944 YPACIKV

-959 RAAPASI
+959 RASAASI